1 MSSLAPLSKA
11 EIRTVLPDVSPA
23 TVEALFGRM
32 GRGQIQRL
40 GVGKSSRYIR
50 VPLDQPDND
59 TLPP

>member
-40 GVGKSSRYIR
+40 GAGKSSRYIR